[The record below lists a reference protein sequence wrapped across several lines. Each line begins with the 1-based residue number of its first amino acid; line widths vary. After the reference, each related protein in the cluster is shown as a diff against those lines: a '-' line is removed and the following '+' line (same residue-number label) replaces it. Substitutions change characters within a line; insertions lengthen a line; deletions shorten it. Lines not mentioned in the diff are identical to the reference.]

1 MSSDILTCDEC
12 SFQTHDN
19 AQLTQHKLKSH
30 SMENINQILNSQ
42 VLRLMSTDLLLHNYG
57 LEHGSLKEIFS
68 EEGSQKLFY
77 ILQVV
82 EVAEDA
88 VSLSDGEN
96 IINNCLLSGSTTKIN
111 KNCVIQMN
119 IWSLTQF
126 TPESTREGL
135 FKSEY
140 AINVEEFDIV
150 DNGDNVPLLGT
161 PKQIHIAVMLS
172 EEHDLDKIVVNLLE
186 DLALPENEIMEGRR
200 SWQMKMMRILKKTRG
215 KWSCTVCRN
224 KISPNMDAKVVSHA
238 QLHLR

>member
-12 SFQTHDN
+12 SFQTLDN
-19 AQLTQHKLKSH
+19 VQLTQHKLKSH
-30 SMENINQILNSQ
+30 SVENINQILNSQ
-42 VLRLMSTDLLLHNYG
+42 VLRLMSTDLLLQNYG

-82 EVAEDA
+82 EVAEDV

-96 IINNCLLSGSTTKIN
+96 IINNCLLSASTTKIN
-111 KNCVIQMN
+111 KNCVIQIN
-119 IWSLTQF
+119 IWSLIQF

-161 PKQIHIAVMLS
+161 PKQIQIAVMLS

-215 KWSCTVCRN
+215 VWSCTVCRN

>member
-1 MSSDILTCDEC
+1 MTCDEC
-12 SFQTHDN
+12 SFQTLDN
-19 AQLTQHKLKSH
+19 VQLTQHKLKSH
-30 SMENINQILNSQ
+30 SVENINQILNSQ
-42 VLRLMSTDLLLHNYG
+42 VLRLMSTDLLLQNYG

-82 EVAEDA
+82 EVAEDV

-96 IINNCLLSGSTTKIN
+96 IINNCLLSASTTKIN
-111 KNCVIQMN
+111 KNCVIQIN
-119 IWSLTQF
+119 IWSLIQF

-161 PKQIHIAVMLS
+161 PKQIHITVRLS

-215 KWSCTVCRN
+215 VWSCTVCRN